1 MSFVGKMTE
10 GPTKT
15 AAEKAFMKQK
25 QVLASRS
32 DAVGDWTQ
40 MFQVQSVS
48 RVDCSTLDPDHD
60 GSGLVSKGSYT
71 DPSEDAF
78 HFKELTSY
86 RTFADK
92 FHAMEMKFADETRKF
107 AGKEKKLV
115 PAFSLLKYVRI
126 EFLVAAAVAVA
137 GGLSMLKVEQILGV
151 AVAAAAVATVVSFE
165 LVGELCQS
173 SEDLKW
179 KMDEVQVLLMQIK
192 REVGKLEMEM
202 GWMYSSVK
210 KIEFTTNAKEGN
222 MVKLNLQVFDKLGY
236 IEQRLMW
243 LVSGSQDTVRQIAQ
257 DFHLHSEMPKL
268 KRSLQHHWKL
278 WSATRLRF
286 RDLKQEELAAAFQ
299 KLMSSACEAELEKLA
314 SWKQRIKDQQWTAT
328 AEELLELDNTSKLMK
343 EAMAIDWMREEMDL

>member
-1 MSFVGKMTE
+1 MTE
-10 GPTKT
+10 GPKRTV
-15 AAEKAFMKQK
+15 AEKAFMKQK
-25 QVLASRS
+25 QELVARNSE
-32 DAVGDWTQ
+32 VEEWTQ
-40 MFQVQSVS
+40 LLEVQCSS
-48 RVDCSTLDPDHD
+48 KVDCGKLDPQHD
-60 GSGLVSKGSYT
+60 GSGVVSKGSFT

-78 HFKELTSY
+78 HFQELSSY
-86 RTFADK
+86 RKLGDK
-92 FHAMEMKFADETRKF
+92 FHAMEMQYADETRKF
-107 AGKEKKLV
+107 AGNKKQL
-115 PAFSLLKYVRI
+115 PSALKLLKFVKI
-126 EFLVAAAVAVA
+126 EFLVAVSIAVA

-151 AVAAAAVATVVSFE
+151 AVAAAAVATVLSFE

-173 SEDLKW
+173 SEDLKS
-179 KMDEVQVLLMQIK
+179 KMDEVQVVLMQIK

-210 KIEFTTNAKEGN
+210 KIEFSTNAKEGN

-257 DFHLHSEMPKL
+257 DFHLHTEMPKL

-299 KLMSSACEAELEKLA
+299 KLVNAACEAELEKLA
-314 SWKQRIKDQQWTAT
+314 TWKQQIKEGHWSAT
-328 AEELLELDNTSKLMK
+328 AEELLEVDSKVKLM
-343 EAMAIDWMREEMDL
+343 EESMVIDWMREEMDL